1 VVERKFGVASTK
13 VHIDPVP
20 ASWARRI
27 ASMVLLSLL
36 CSYALSFFPGCGN
49 DDQSADG
56 RRDSSFSGE
65 TVRRLDGAITK
76 QMREEDLPGV
86 VVGVWVPGEGR
97 YVVAKGKANLE
108 TGEKRDLADQ
118 FRIGSITK
126 TFVAT
131 AVLQLVEEGKLSKS
145 DKLSRWYPDFPN
157 ADKITV
163 EDLLRM
169 QSGIV
174 DPPFE
179 DLVRRYNSPRAAIEA
194 SARNGDA
201 FLPPGQRTQY
211 SNINY
216 VILGEIVGKVSGND
230 TGDRIEASIL
240 KPLGMRNTS
249 YPTNSKLPG
258 DLHGYTYDF
267 STGGFKDVTVL
278 DPAAEGGSAAMISD
292 VSDLRTW
299 AKAVCTGTLLNPETQ
314 KVRLQTKPLSGE
326 SGPVQYGEGI
336 MRIGKFCG
344 HVGRQPGFSSAMW
357 YLPQKEATIVI
368 NVNREDEFSPPPSD
382 ALAGDIVKT
391 LFPKY
396 AV

>member
-1 VVERKFGVASTK
+1 V
-13 VHIDPVP
+13 
-20 ASWARRI
+20 
-27 ASMVLLSLL
+27 
-36 CSYALSFFPGCGN
+36 
-49 DDQSADG
+49 
-56 RRDSSFSGE
+56 
-65 TVRRLDGAITK
+65 
-76 QMREEDLPGV
+76 
-86 VVGVWVPGEGR
+86 
-97 YVVAKGKANLE
+97 
-108 TGEKRDLADQ
+108 
-118 FRIGSITK
+118 
-126 TFVAT
+126 
-131 AVLQLVEEGKLSKS
+131 
-145 DKLSRWYPDFPN
+145 
-157 ADKITV
+157 
-163 EDLLRM
+163 
-169 QSGIV
+169 
-174 DPPFE
+174 
-179 DLVRRYNSPRAAIEA
+179 
-194 SARNGDA
+194 

-230 TGDRIEASIL
+230 TSDRIEASIL

-249 YPTNSKLPG
+249 YPTNKELPG

-267 STGGFKDVTVL
+267 STGSFKDVTVL

-292 VSDLRTW
+292 VYDLRTW
-299 AKAVCTGTLLNPETQ
+299 SKAVCTGELLKPETQ
-314 KVRLQTKPLSGE
+314 KARLQTKPLSGE

-382 ALAGDIVKT
+382 ALVGNIVKT

>member
-1 VVERKFGVASTK
+1 
-13 VHIDPVP
+13 
-20 ASWARRI
+20 
-27 ASMVLLSLL
+27 MVLLSFL
-36 CSYALSFFPGCGN
+36 CSYALSFSPGCGN
-49 DDQSADG
+49 DEQGADG
-56 RRDSSFSGE
+56 RGGSGFSGE

-76 QMREEDLPGV
+76 QMREEDLPSV

-97 YVVAKGKANLE
+97 YVVAKGKANLK

-145 DKLSRWYPDFPN
+145 DKLSKWYPDFPN

-194 SARNGDA
+194 SARSGDT

-211 SNINY
+211 SDVNY
-216 VILGEIVGKVSGND
+216 IILGEIVGKVSGND
-230 TGDRIEASIL
+230 TGDRIETSIL

-292 VSDLRTW
+292 VSDLKIW
-299 AKAVCTGTLLNPETQ
+299 AKAVCTGTLLKPETQ
-314 KVRLQTKPLSGE
+314 KARLRTKPLSGE

-344 HVGRQPGFSSAMW
+344 HLGRQPGFSSQMW
-357 YLPQKEATIVI
+357 YLPERDATIIV
-368 NVNREDEFSPPPSD
+368 NVNREEEDITPLSD
-382 ALAGDIVKT
+382 ALASAILEIV
-391 LFPKY
+391 FPKY
-396 AV
+396 VEW